1 MRLILATLGL
11 DRDSRFQVILKSI
24 FKINKIISIYY
35 INISVPITYLVF
47 ILFRVFDL
55 SIFNMYLSSKVFFD
69 LILLWAKKVSR

>member
-24 FKINKIISIYY
+24 FKIISIYY